1 MRSLFFWRKSR
12 SAASVNQAEAPPAAE
27 ATAAT
32 RTEDSASP
40 AAAVPAEPPVLRS
53 AYALALQNP
62 AVADSRTTP
71 APQHMTLLLTASRE
85 LAQIGTETRYTPRRP
100 SLLPQLLEAI
110 NDEDASLRAMSRI
123 VAQDPQLTG
132 DLLRTANSALYR
144 VSATP
149 IESIERASAMLGTQG
164 IRTLIAASLVQPLAC
179 GAAANIGPFGDLIWE
194 HSLYSASAAEAWAAR
209 SQNADPFTAHLLAL
223 MHGLGCVAVYRVISD
238 LYALQPQLQPDAA
251 VMAGA
256 LETNAAVTAARIAA
270 SWGLSEP
277 TRQALEIQSSA
288 APVAAP
294 SPLGQALHFGLAT
307 GSVTLLCKYNKL
319 PPETALQKLAAAGYH
334 GAQTERIWDRL
345 LRAYVRP

>member
-1 MRSLFFWRKSR
+1 M
-12 SAASVNQAEAPPAAE
+12 
-27 ATAAT
+27 
-32 RTEDSASP
+32 
-40 AAAVPAEPPVLRS
+40 PAEPPVLRA

-62 AVADSRTTP
+62 AAADVHSAP
-71 APQHMTLLLTASRE
+71 APQHMSLLLTASRE
-85 LAQIGTETRYTPRRP
+85 LAQIGTEARYTPRRP

-144 VSATP
+144 VSSTP

-164 IRTLIAASLVQPLAC
+164 IRTLIAASLVQPLAA
-179 GAAANIGPFGDLIWE
+179 GASANVGPFGDLIWE

-209 SQNADPFTAHLLAL
+209 SQNADPFAAHLLAL
-223 MHGLGCVAVYRVISD
+223 MHGLGCVAVYRVLCD
-238 LYALQPQLQPDAA
+238 LYALQPDLQPDGA

-256 LETNAAVTAARIAA
+256 LETNAGVTAARIAA
-270 SWGLSEP
+270 SWGLSEQ

-288 APVAAP
+288 APVASP
-294 SPLGQALHFGLAT
+294 SPLGQALHFGLVT
-307 GSVTLLCKYNKL
+307 GAVTLLCKYDRL
-319 PPETALQKLAAAGYH
+319 PLEAALPRLATTGYQ

-345 LRAYVRP
+345 LRAYVRPSTRS